1 MSESGE
7 AVSAESKVVSARSQ
21 ARSKLSERRAELL
34 KRISDNQRDLER
46 ALASLEKVDKAAAR
60 RDAAIAKATEDF
72 ENKKHAAEL
81 AAGKA
86 LTLVVG
92 RGESSASIAELV
104 GLDAVTVRRL
114 VKLTEDANGGDLDSS
129 APEQSSSESAAS
141 SDAAPASTAANA

>member
-1 MSESGE
+1 MN
-7 AVSAESKVVSARSQ
+7 AESKVVSARSQ

-46 ALASLEKVDKAAAR
+46 ALTSLEKVDKAAAR
-60 RDAAIAKATEDF
+60 RDAVITKATEDF
-72 ENKKHAAEL
+72 DKRKHAAEL

-86 LTLVVG
+86 LALVVS

-114 VKLTEDANGGDLDSS
+114 VKLTEDEADGDLDSS
-129 APEQSSSESAAS
+129 APEQSIPESAAS
-141 SDAAPASTAANA
+141 SDTVPSSTAANA